1 MTEQANNGAAAAQ
14 EEQGAQFSLQR
25 IYVRDLS
32 FEAPKSPEIF
42 RHEWNPSVALD
53 LNTKQKALEGDF
65 HEVVLTLSVTVKTGE
80 EVAFI
85 AEVQQAG
92 IFLIKGLEPQAMS
105 HTLGAFCPN
114 ILFPYAREAL
124 DSLVTR
130 GSFPALMLAPVNF
143 DALYAPRKWRA
154 CSRKPVRPSTDSL
167 PIEPMSPV
175 IRAHRLGCSYLTFT
189 TSLPTALR
197 LPSVSIASAACSRAK
212 VCETSGLSLPSAY
225 QAKSCLK
232 LAALSCGWR

>member
-1 MTEQANNGAAAAQ
+1 MTEQANNGAAAGQ

-42 RHEWNPSVALD
+42 RQEWNPSVALD

-92 IFLIKGLEPQAMS
+92 IFLIKGLEAAAMR

-130 GSFPALMLAPVNF
+130 GSFPALMLAPDF
-143 DALYAPRKWRA
+143 
-154 CSRKPVRPSTDSL
+154 
-167 PIEPMSPV
+167 
-175 IRAHRLGCSYLTFT
+175 G
-189 TSLPTALR
+189 
-197 LPSVSIASAACSRAK
+197 ASANSARVTAVTFVWRQASSRPLGKPLTAN
-212 VCETSGLSLPSAY
+212 ESMA
-225 QAKSCLK
+225 
-232 LAALSCGWR
+232 

>member
-1 MTEQANNGAAAAQ
+1 MTEQTAADQ
-14 EEQGAQFSLQR
+14 SSQAQFSLQR

-32 FEAPKSPEIF
+32 FEAPKAPEIF
-42 RHEWNPSVALD
+42 RQEWAPSVELD
-53 LNTKQKALEGDF
+53 LNTRQKALEGDF
-65 HEVVLTLSVTVKTGE
+65 HEVVLTLSVTVKTGD

-92 IFLIKGLEPQAMS
+92 IFLIKGLEPAAMS

-143 DALYAPRKWRA
+143 DALYAQ
-154 CSRKPVRPSTDSL
+154 
-167 PIEPMSPV
+167 EME
-175 IRAHRLGCSYLTFT
+175 RLQQQGSQ
-189 TSLPTALR
+189 
-197 LPSVSIASAACSRAK
+197 SVN
-212 VCETSGLSLPSAY
+212 
-225 QAKSCLK
+225 
-232 LAALSCGWR
+232 

>member
-1 MTEQANNGAAAAQ
+1 MTDQQNTEAAEAQ
-14 EEQGAQFSLQR
+14 GPQFSLQR

-32 FEAPKSPEIF
+32 FEAPKSPAIF
-42 RHEWNPSVALD
+42 RQEWTPSVALD
-53 LNTKQKALEGDF
+53 LNTRQKALEGDF
-65 HEVVLTLSVTVKTGE
+65 HEVVLTLSVTVKNGE

-92 IFLIKGLEPQAMS
+92 IFLIQGLDAASMS

-143 DALYAPRKWRA
+143 DALYAQELQRIQQEGA
-154 CSRKPVRPSTDSL
+154 
-167 PIEPMSPV
+167 
-175 IRAHRLGCSYLTFT
+175 
-189 TSLPTALR
+189 PT
-197 LPSVSIASAACSRAK
+197 V
-212 VCETSGLSLPSAY
+212 
-225 QAKSCLK
+225 Q
-232 LAALSCGWR
+232 